1 MTTSIAASDVL
12 RSSVVK
18 RAADLTVACAL
29 LAFTLPLMIM
39 VLLAIKLDSAGR
51 VFYRQNVSV
60 GGRFTL

>member
-1 MTTSIAASDVL
+1 
-12 RSSVVK
+12 
-18 RAADLTVACAL
+18 VACAL